1 MSSKQLQVVDEKK
14 LQLVLIE
21 IFKDFLLGQVALLE
35 SIESFGKSFETTAV
49 SWQFELPDLHRFCCQ
64 HRLELADLEYQ
75 QFRQILYGYPTN
87 RMLSR
92 SSGRFELVEDLGHVD
107 RNHYVLKHTSES
119 V

>member
-21 IFKDFLLGQVALLE
+21 IFKGFLLGQVALLE
-35 SIESFGKSFETTAV
+35 SIESFGKSFEMTAV

-64 HRLELADLEYQ
+64 HRQELAALEYQ
-75 QFRQILYGYPTN
+75 QFRKILYDYPTN

-92 SSGRFELVEDLGHVD
+92 SGGRFELVEDLGHVD
-107 RNHYVLKHTSES
+107 RNQYVLKRSSES